1 MNTQRS
7 QEAAASD
14 TAGPV
19 NAGGGGGA
27 PDAERLVVLLQQ
39 QLERLYTDPDPQ
51 RKAAANSWLLEFQR
65 SSAAWA
71 VCRLLLQQE
80 QPQLQLAG
88 AQTLAWKIDNEGHL
102 LQQAH
107 KEELSAALFATVR
120 QMQQHMQEQQHEL
133 SYAVGGRLGHCFAAL
148 AFQTIGESQLQQHD
162 EQQQQQHQHQHE
174 EQQQQEQQ
182 RLVEP
187 LRQLLAF
194 GSGERAFG
202 GMPSSPADGSNS
214 STPLDDANLP
224 LTWSCWISLAA
235 LAAIPCLLRAS
246 DLPSRGARRLGDGA
260 QGRAVALARHSVLT
274 FGSRVLA
281 AASAAASAAAK
292 PSTAAAALAARGGR
306 GSSGVEARCG
316 EGALVL
322 LTAWL
327 DGAET
332 ADVPVSA
339 LCCAL
344 GEAVSPFF
352 LSIDLTDCLVAA
364 LPRLPAF
371 MALWGVQPAP
381 GAIEAFW
388 GAPSMPAGTPEG
400 SLLQRLLVAFQ
411 QLSQQVEEDLVQL
424 QQHARST
431 ETATLIRWGGVLLT
445 MLEGHPQLLLL
456 PGAAAAGSLLL
467 LLWRANPL
475 TWLRVSAFWAQ
486 VKDMRRDGLLQQDLL
501 QQLATAVSPCCVS
514 ALLQHSRRS
523 NPCWMAEGAA
533 EWAPFMEAAGD
544 VLADLFA
551 LHEACGEKQGHAFLL
566 SLSALLRGAVER
578 EDVCE
583 VESVL
588 LLLDAIIEALNHIP
602 QSLAGALLLLQR
614 LPQQQHVAVAAAL
627 LLRKAAIHFTEDPEY
642 DGLQSCLSR
651 TACCS
656 LPLLAT
662 IWLVAL
668 RSAARLLLLH
678 PPLLSDAMLQLT
690 TWGGHHLGVA
700 ALEDV
705 EKQEAAVNGG
715 APSSA
720 APAEAADIAVVADRR
735 LQQLRELRDFVA
747 AVAPQQLP
755 LVDGT
760 LHASIVKLLQHF
772 LPTDMA
778 CLFCQLLQETAEGI
792 RSSSVNSS
800 CSSANSGTAL
810 FPSARHPQAARLLA
824 RLDCCAAA
832 LFSGRVE
839 VSRGPAAAAAAG
851 GSNEV
856 SAASDCFALLLLRS
870 PKEQA
875 EFLRQHAAGCYLF
888 QQQQQPLL
896 LKPDTEDTALWVYLL
911 QLVRDVLLHCA
922 STLPTGG
929 ASRER
934 LSFSQLIDLR
944 ARLPQQQQQ
953 QQHQAEGGYPEQQQ
967 QQRQQQQETET
978 GGDLF
983 VRALRCL
990 RLLLAVLGSRE
1001 DAQDMWGAVITTV
1014 ESCIAAAAAKQQ
1026 QHQGGAAAAAI
1037 ALQGSCIVLLS
1048 DLLRITAATPPLQR
1062 LVRQR
1067 IAHDAAAALEL
1078 YVCLSHQ
1085 LPPDMADAYVP
1096 LLEFLSAHA
1105 SAWGPQH
1112 QQQLQ
1117 QGGAE
1122 VVRETSFFE
1131 SLMYEQSLLLCSHI
1145 LRGDDAEVAKRCLG
1159 FLYVCCCCC
1168 PRRQRQQQMERQLHQ
1183 LVPAVLG
1190 SLGVWGIETLAVLW
1204 KVFAQW
1210 GERYNSTLLL
1220 CVSSWLRESSTSSGS
1235 GSSSRSPLQQLE
1247 PVQQQLLLHCLE
1259 VFRGPRIRQL
1269 LQDMCLIAA
1278 GVSSPADA
1286 LVAYEFALHDSGA
1299 ARHCADSAATAAV
1312 APLLVV
1318 GAL

>member
-1 MNTQRS
+1 
-7 QEAAASD
+7 
-14 TAGPV
+14 
-19 NAGGGGGA
+19 
-27 PDAERLVVLLQQ
+27 
-39 QLERLYTDPDPQ
+39 
-51 RKAAANSWLLEFQR
+51 
-65 SSAAWA
+65 
-71 VCRLLLQQE
+71 
-80 QPQLQLAG
+80 
-88 AQTLAWKIDNEGHL
+88 
-102 LQQAH
+102 
-107 KEELSAALFATVR
+107 
-120 QMQQHMQEQQHEL
+120 
-133 SYAVGGRLGHCFAAL
+133 
-148 AFQTIGESQLQQHD
+148 
-162 EQQQQQHQHQHE
+162 
-174 EQQQQEQQ
+174 
-182 RLVEP
+182 
-187 LRQLLAF
+187 
-194 GSGERAFG
+194 
-202 GMPSSPADGSNS
+202 MPSSPADGSNS

-411 QLSQQVEEDLVQL
+411 QLSQQV
-424 QQHARST
+424 
-431 ETATLIRWGGVLLT
+431 
-445 MLEGHPQLLLL
+445 
-456 PGAAAAGSLLL
+456 
-467 LLWRANPL
+467 
-475 TWLRVSAFWAQ
+475 
-486 VKDMRRDGLLQQDLL
+486 KDMRRDGLLQQDLL

-583 VESVL
+583 VE
-588 LLLDAIIEALNHIP
+588 
-602 QSLAGALLLLQR
+602 
-614 LPQQQHVAVAAAL
+614 
-627 LLRKAAIHFTEDPEY
+627 
-642 DGLQSCLSR
+642 
-651 TACCS
+651 
-656 LPLLAT
+656 
-662 IWLVAL
+662 
-668 RSAARLLLLH
+668 SAARLLLLH

-772 LPTDMA
+772 PPTDMA

-851 GSNEV
+851 GSNE
-856 SAASDCFALLLLRS
+856 
-870 PKEQA
+870 
-875 EFLRQHAAGCYLF
+875 
-888 QQQQQPLL
+888 
-896 LKPDTEDTALWVYLL
+896 
-911 QLVRDVLLHCA
+911 
-922 STLPTGG
+922 
-929 ASRER
+929 
-934 LSFSQLIDLR
+934 
-944 ARLPQQQQQ
+944 
-953 QQHQAEGGYPEQQQ
+953 
-967 QQRQQQQETET
+967 
-978 GGDLF
+978 
-983 VRALRCL
+983 
-990 RLLLAVLGSRE
+990 
-1001 DAQDMWGAVITTV
+1001 
-1014 ESCIAAAAAKQQ
+1014 
-1026 QHQGGAAAAAI
+1026 
-1037 ALQGSCIVLLS
+1037 GSCIVLLS

-1105 SAWGPQH
+1105 SA
-1112 QQQLQ
+1112 
-1117 QGGAE
+1117 
-1122 VVRETSFFE
+1122 
-1131 SLMYEQSLLLCSHI
+1131 
-1145 LRGDDAEVAKRCLG
+1145 
-1159 FLYVCCCCC
+1159 
-1168 PRRQRQQQMERQLHQ
+1168 
-1183 LVPAVLG
+1183 
-1190 SLGVWGIETLAVLW
+1190 
-1204 KVFAQW
+1204 
-1210 GERYNSTLLL
+1210 
-1220 CVSSWLRESSTSSGS
+1220 
-1235 GSSSRSPLQQLE
+1235 
-1247 PVQQQLLLHCLE
+1247 
-1259 VFRGPRIRQL
+1259 IRQL

-1299 ARHCADSAATAAV
+1299 ARHCADSAATAAALPPTAAAAPAGV
-1312 APLLVV
+1312 AGGTRSAQLEGSASCPLKL
-1318 GAL
+1318 